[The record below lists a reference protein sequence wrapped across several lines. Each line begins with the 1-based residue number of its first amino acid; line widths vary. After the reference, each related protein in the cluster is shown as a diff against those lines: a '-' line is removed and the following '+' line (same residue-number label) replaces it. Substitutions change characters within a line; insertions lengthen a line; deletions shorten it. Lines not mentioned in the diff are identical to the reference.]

1 MATMFVEAGGENVEE
16 LVGVGLGHL
25 NVGVQEIGELEFNV
39 VIERVPVIRGSFS
52 ARGRGVSVS

>member
-1 MATMFVEAGGENVEE
+1 MFVEAGSENVEE
-16 LVGVGLGHL
+16 LVGVGLRHL
-25 NVGVQEIGELEFNV
+25 NAGVQISELEFNA